1 MLACRRRPSQSTSP
15 TARPSTGRRDELV
28 RQHLPLVHH
37 VVADM
42 IARVPRHIPRDE
54 LTSAALFGLVQAARA
69 YDPNRGHLRPLRPPA
84 HAGALL
90 DDLRSRDWASRGVRA
105 AARQVRSATDE
116 LTVALGRT
124 PTTTEAGEAA
134 GLSPSEVSRLHDDV
148 HRATVLNYDSV
159 FRDSEDCD
167 ALSAVDADP
176 GEVILRRERRAYLRD
191 AVAAL
196 PERLR
201 IVVVGCFFEERPML
215 DLAREL
221 GVTESRVSQMK
232 AEALGLLREGLD
244 ATLEAEA
251 EASDAGP
258 GVGWPGAR
266 PPTSPP
272 WPPARRT
279 GTASTPIPAPPTPR
293 WTRASPAISWAARSS
308 PDRLER
314 RSCSSQHP
322 GDGSG
327 CPGPSPSNFPSFPL
341 RFTSPRPN
349 GRADRNGRPE
359 APTDEWP

>member
-1 MLACRRRPSQSTSP
+1 MLGMQTAPPSPIDLAERPLPP
-15 TARPSTGRRDELV
+15 TPDELV

-69 YDPNRGHLRPLRPPA
+69 YDPGRGVSFDRYARRRMQ
-84 HAGALL
+84 GALL

-105 AARQVRSATDE
+105 QARKVRSVTDD
-116 LTVALGRT
+116 LTAALGRT
-124 PTTTEAGEAA
+124 PTATEAGEAA
-134 GLSPSEVSRLHDDV
+134 GLSAQEVSRLHDDV

-167 ALSAVDADP
+167 ALSAVEADP

-201 IVVVGCFFEERPML
+201 LVVVGCFFEERPML
-215 DLAREL
+215 ELAREL

-244 ATLEAEA
+244 ATLDTEAGSA
-251 EASDAGP
+251 LPSSGR
-258 GVGWPGAR
+258 V
-266 PPTSPP
+266 
-272 WPPARRT
+272 ARRK
-279 GTASTPIPAPPTPR
+279 
-293 WTRASPAISWAARSS
+293 AAYFAAVAAGSS
-308 PDRLER
+308 YRDRLD
-314 RSCSSQHP
+314 S
-322 GDGSG
+322 D
-327 CPGPSPSNFPSFPL
+327 
-341 RFTSPRPN
+341 PRPL
-349 GRADRNGRPE
+349 GRNPVL
-359 APTDEWP
+359 DERITA

>member
-1 MLACRRRPSQSTSP
+1 MLGMQTAPPSPIDLAERPLPP
-15 TARPSTGRRDELV
+15 TPDELV

-69 YDPNRGHLRPLRPPA
+69 YDPGRGVSFDRYARRRMQ
-84 HAGALL
+84 GALL

-105 AARQVRSATDE
+105 QARKVRSVTDD
-116 LTVALGRT
+116 LTAALGRT
-124 PTTTEAGEAA
+124 PTATEAGEAA
-134 GLSPSEVSRLHDDV
+134 GLSAQEVSRLHDDV

-167 ALSAVDADP
+167 ALSADEADP

-201 IVVVGCFFEERPML
+201 LVVVGCFFEERPML
-215 DLAREL
+215 ELAREL

-244 ATLEAEA
+244 ATLDTEAGSA
-251 EASDAGP
+251 LPSSGR
-258 GVGWPGAR
+258 V
-266 PPTSPP
+266 
-272 WPPARRT
+272 ARRK
-279 GTASTPIPAPPTPR
+279 
-293 WTRASPAISWAARSS
+293 AAYFAAVAAGSS
-308 PDRLER
+308 YRDRLD
-314 RSCSSQHP
+314 S
-322 GDGSG
+322 D
-327 CPGPSPSNFPSFPL
+327 
-341 RFTSPRPN
+341 PRPL
-349 GRADRNGRPE
+349 GRNPVL
-359 APTDEWP
+359 DERITA

>member
-1 MLACRRRPSQSTSP
+1 MLGMQTALPSRIDVADRSLPPSP
-15 TARPSTGRRDELV
+15 DELV
-28 RQHLPLVHH
+28 REHLPLVHH

-69 YDPNRGHLRPLRPPA
+69 YDRDRGVSFDRYARRRMQ
-84 HAGALL
+84 GALL

-105 AARQVRSATDE
+105 QARKVRSVTDE

-124 PTTTEAGEAA
+124 PTVTEAGAA
-134 GLSPSEVSRLHDDV
+134 VGLSADEVSRLHDDV

-201 IVVVGCFFEERPML
+201 VVVVGCFFEERPML
-215 DLAREL
+215 ELAREL

-244 ATLEAEA
+244 AILDT
-251 EASDAGP
+251 DAQ
-258 GVGWPGAR
+258 
-266 PPTSPP
+266 TSLPAAGRV
-272 WPPARRT
+272 ARRKAAYFAAVAA
-279 GTASTPIPAPPTPR
+279 GSSYRDRLDSTPRPL
-293 WTRASPAISWAARSS
+293 
-308 PDRLER
+308 DR
-314 RSCSSQHP
+314 
-322 GDGSG
+322 D
-327 CPGPSPSNFPSFPL
+327 
-341 RFTSPRPN
+341 TV
-349 GRADRNGRPE
+349 ADHRIT
-359 APTDEWP
+359 A

>member
-1 MLACRRRPSQSTSP
+1 MRSMQTAPPSQIDL
-15 TARPSTGRRDELV
+15 AERPLPPNPDELV

-42 IARVPRHIPRDE
+42 IAKVPRHIPRDE

-69 YDPNRGHLRPLRPPA
+69 YDPGRGVSFDRYARRRMQ
-84 HAGALL
+84 GALL

-105 AARQVRSATDE
+105 QARKVRSVTDD

-124 PTTTEAGEAA
+124 PTADEAGAAA
-134 GLSPSEVSRLHDDV
+134 GLSAQEVSRLHDDV

-167 ALSAVDADP
+167 ALSAVEADP

-201 IVVVGCFFEERPML
+201 LVVVGCFFEERPML
-215 DLAREL
+215 ELAREL

-244 ATLEAEA
+244 ATLDTEAQSELP
-251 EASDAGP
+251 ASGR
-258 GVGWPGAR
+258 V
-266 PPTSPP
+266 
-272 WPPARRT
+272 ARRK
-279 GTASTPIPAPPTPR
+279 
-293 WTRASPAISWAARSS
+293 AAYFAAVAAGSS
-308 PDRLER
+308 YRDRLD
-314 RSCSSQHP
+314 S
-322 GDGSG
+322 D
-327 CPGPSPSNFPSFPL
+327 
-341 RFTSPRPN
+341 PRPL
-349 GRADRNGRPE
+349 GRNPVLDQRITA
-359 APTDEWP
+359 

>member
-1 MLACRRRPSQSTSP
+1 MQTAPPSQLDLSDRSLP
-15 TARPSTGRRDELV
+15 PNPDELV

-69 YDPNRGHLRPLRPPA
+69 FDPARGVAFDRYARRRMQ
-84 HAGALL
+84 GALL

-105 AARQVRSATDE
+105 TARKVRSVTDE
-116 LTVALGRT
+116 LTVTLGRT
-124 PTTTEAGEAA
+124 PTATEAGAAA
-134 GLSPSEVSRLHDDV
+134 GLSASEVSRLNDDV

-167 ALSAVDADP
+167 ALSAVEADP

-201 IVVVGCFFEERPML
+201 VVVVGCFFEERPML
-215 DLAREL
+215 ELAKEL

-244 ATLEAEA
+244 ATLETE
-251 EASDAGP
+251 
-258 GVGWPGAR
+258 
-266 PPTSPP
+266 SPATAP
-272 WPPARRT
+272 AQGRVARRKAAYFAAVAA
-279 GTASTPIPAPPTPR
+279 GSSYRDRLDSEPR
-293 WTRASPAISWAARSS
+293 AVQAGGWGASPRENSAQYRSAS
-308 PDRLER
+308 
-314 RSCSSQHP
+314 
-322 GDGSG
+322 
-327 CPGPSPSNFPSFPL
+327 
-341 RFTSPRPN
+341 
-349 GRADRNGRPE
+349 
-359 APTDEWP
+359 

>member
-1 MLACRRRPSQSTSP
+1 MQTAPSPQIDLADRALPP
-15 TARPSTGRRDELV
+15 NPDDLV

-69 YDPNRGHLRPLRPPA
+69 YDPTRGVTFDRYARRRMQ
-84 HAGALL
+84 GALL

-105 AARQVRSATDE
+105 AARKVRSVTDE

-124 PTTTEAGEAA
+124 PTEMEAGAAA
-134 GLSPSEVSRLHDDV
+134 GLSAHEVSRLNDDV

-167 ALSAVDADP
+167 ALSTADADP
-176 GEVILRRERRAYLRD
+176 GEVMLRRERRAYLRD

-201 IVVVGCFFEERPML
+201 VVVVGCFFDERPML
-215 DLAREL
+215 ELAKEL

-244 ATLEAEA
+244 ATLETGEPSAQPVQ
-251 EASDAGP
+251 GR
-258 GVGWPGAR
+258 V
-266 PPTSPP
+266 
-272 WPPARRT
+272 ARRK
-279 GTASTPIPAPPTPR
+279 
-293 WTRASPAISWAARSS
+293 AAYFAAVAAGSS
-308 PDRLER
+308 YRDRLDAAPREVSGQI
-314 RSCSSQHP
+314 RSAS
-322 GDGSG
+322 
-327 CPGPSPSNFPSFPL
+327 
-341 RFTSPRPN
+341 
-349 GRADRNGRPE
+349 
-359 APTDEWP
+359 

>member
-1 MLACRRRPSQSTSP
+1 MRSMQTAPPSQIDLAERSLP
-15 TARPSTGRRDELV
+15 PNPDELV

-69 YDPNRGHLRPLRPPA
+69 YDPNRGVTFDRYARRRMQ
-84 HAGALL
+84 GALL

-105 AARQVRSATDE
+105 QARKVRSVTDD

-124 PTTTEAGEAA
+124 PTADEAGAAA
-134 GLSPSEVSRLHDDV
+134 GLSAQEVSRLHDDV

-167 ALSAVDADP
+167 ALSAVEADP

-201 IVVVGCFFEERPML
+201 LVVVGCFFEERPML
-215 DLAREL
+215 ELAREL

-244 ATLEAEA
+244 ATLDTEAQSELP
-251 EASDAGP
+251 ASGR
-258 GVGWPGAR
+258 V
-266 PPTSPP
+266 
-272 WPPARRT
+272 ARRK
-279 GTASTPIPAPPTPR
+279 
-293 WTRASPAISWAARSS
+293 AAYFAAVAAGSS
-308 PDRLER
+308 YRDRLD
-314 RSCSSQHP
+314 S
-322 GDGSG
+322 D
-327 CPGPSPSNFPSFPL
+327 
-341 RFTSPRPN
+341 PRPL
-349 GRADRNGRPE
+349 GRNPVLDQRITA
-359 APTDEWP
+359 